1 MNALAAA
8 CDLSCAVFLHG
19 FRRNGFNTS
28 RKWLDSTGLASQRL
42 ASARLWRAGKDP
54 SRLNNNER
62 KNHIMKNLAI
72 IFTTILSAA
81 ACFGFLPQTQAVV
94 PPPDGGYPGFNTA
107 EGQNALLNLTT
118 GTGNVAVGWASLYIN
133 AEGGLNTAIG
143 TGTLLFNTADQNTAT
158 GAGAL
163 LFNNSGRDNTANG
176 AFALH
181 TNAASS
187 QNTAFGVNALHDN
200 DSLAA
205 GLANNN
211 TAVGATALESNVDGS
226 ENTAVGAGAGPNLIN
241 GFNNTYVGDFV
252 GTLATDENSTIR
264 IGDLSNG
271 NGTGSLACFIGGIFN
286 NFQPVGGTVVEVTL
300 DLDNDQLGWDIGPS
314 RSGSTPMAP
323 VQRSAPQ
330 RHTRPAMPNGK
341 VGKVEKLEA
350 TVAQQQKQI
359 ETLTAQLKEQSAQI
373 QKVSAQIQA
382 NKPAPQLTANN
393 E

>member
-1 MNALAAA
+1 
-8 CDLSCAVFLHG
+8 
-19 FRRNGFNTS
+19 
-28 RKWLDSTGLASQRL
+28 
-42 ASARLWRAGKDP
+42 
-54 SRLNNNER
+54 
-62 KNHIMKNLAI
+62 MKNRAI

-81 ACFGFLPQTQAVV
+81 ACFGLLPRTQAVV

-107 EGQNALLNLTT
+107 EGQKALFNLTT
-118 GTGNVAVGWASLYIN
+118 GTGNVAVGWGSLYSN
-133 AEGGLNTAIG
+133 AGGSLNTAIG
-143 TGTLLFNTADQNTAT
+143 TGALLLNSADQNTAT

-163 LFNNSGRDNTANG
+163 LFNNSGTDNTANG

-181 TNAASS
+181 TNASGS

-211 TAVGATALESNVDGS
+211 TAVGAAALQSNVDGS
-226 ENTAVGAGAGPNLIN
+226 ENTAVGAGAGPNVVT

-252 GTLATDENSTIR
+252 GTLAPDESSTIR

-271 NGTGSLACFIGGIFN
+271 NGAGSLACFIGGIFN
-286 NFQPVGGTVVEVTL
+286 NFQPVGGAVVEVTL
-300 DLDNDQLGWDIGPS
+300 NLATDELGWDVGPTQ
-314 RSGSTPMAP
+314 GGIAP

-330 RHTRPAMPNGK
+330 RRSAPGALTQRPAMLNDK

-359 ETLTAQLKEQSAQI
+359 ETLTAQLKKQAAQI
-373 QKVSAQIQA
+373 EKVSAQLEMSKPA
-382 NKPAPQLTANN
+382 TKVVVNKP
-393 E
+393 